1 MDSNF
6 IIRKIQ
12 KDDYYKNHLELYK
25 QLTTYDFKLIN
36 KIEYDKFID
45 NLNTNHQI
53 FVIIDNNKVIA
64 SGTILIENK
73 LIRNLCKL
81 AHIED
86 IVIDINYRKF
96 GLGKKLI
103 NYIKDYAKNENCYKI
118 TLDCNDNNILFY
130 EKCGFIKNG
139 NQMSLYLKI

>member
-36 KIEYDKFID
+36 KNDYDKFID
-45 NLNTNHQI
+45 NLNNNHQI

-103 NYIKDYAKNENCYKI
+103 NYIINYAKNENCYKI
-118 TLDCNDNNILFY
+118 TLDCNDNNIIFY

-139 NQMSLYLKI
+139 NQMSLYSKI

>member
-45 NLNTNHQI
+45 SLNNNHQI

-103 NYIKDYAKNENCYKI
+103 NYIINYAKNENCYKI
-118 TLDCNDNNILFY
+118 TLDCNDNNIIFY

-139 NQMSLYLKI
+139 NQMSLYSKI